1 MTEDIVTRL
10 REGFDRR
17 TSLVSNGITSVRAD
31 TQLMKEAADEIERL
45 RVEIM
50 LLEASCYPAVGV
62 RKKLNRLFNKFRQN
76 SQRKKSKY
84 FLCRICGKEHA

>member
-1 MTEDIVTRL
+1 VTRL
-10 REGFDRR
+10 RERAIVLF
-17 TSLVSNGITSVRAD
+17 SNGAD
-31 TQLMKEAADEIERL
+31 GNAFIDEHAADEIERL